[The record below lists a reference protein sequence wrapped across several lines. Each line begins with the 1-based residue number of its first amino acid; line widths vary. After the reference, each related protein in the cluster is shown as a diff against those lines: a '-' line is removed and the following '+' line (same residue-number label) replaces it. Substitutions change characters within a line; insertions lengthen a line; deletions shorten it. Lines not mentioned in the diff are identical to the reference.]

1 MIKTNSILS
10 WKIIWKASMPSNPEA
25 KMSIIPI
32 SYQSYTYKH
41 KKKDPSLH
49 NLTNSSIEKE
59 QDQSKSI
66 LDSEHHSQNLIV
78 FNLKQKLHLLTSE
91 ENTSVLIF
99 NGKIIMKNMEI
110 TSRDCP
116 ILTVQFL
123 KTLMRRVTH
132 LILGWEKHRK
142 T

>member
-1 MIKTNSILS
+1 MIKSNSIMS
-10 WKIIWKASMPSNPEA
+10 WKITWKASMQSNPEA
-25 KMSIIPI
+25 KMLIISI
-32 SYQSYTYKH
+32 SYPSSTYKH

-49 NLTNSSIEKE
+49 NLINNSIEKE
-59 QDQSKSI
+59 QDPSKSI
-66 LDSEHHSQNLIV
+66 SVSEHHSQNLTV
-78 FNLKQKLHLLTSE
+78 FNLKQKLHLLISE

-110 TSRDCP
+110 TSQDCP
-116 ILTVQFL
+116 ILTAQFL
-123 KTLMRRVTH
+123 KILMRRVTH